1 MHWIHRL
8 AGMSRHAVIALLASV
23 ILGGCMLQPGATG
36 SPPEGSTAGT
46 NLTGRVVAG
55 PTCPVVTEPPQ
66 SGCNAR
72 PVNGAVVLVL
82 DSAGTQVARATSAA
96 DGSFA
101 IELPPGRY
109 RLVPQPVEGL
119 MGTAPAHEITIG
131 PSSATVTITYDT
143 GIR

>member
-23 ILGGCMLQPGATG
+23 ILGGCMLQPWATG
-36 SPPEGSTAGT
+36 SPPDGSTAGT

-82 DSAGTQVARATSAA
+82 DSARTQDARATSAA

-119 MGTAPAHEITIG
+119 MGTAPPQEITIR
-131 PSSATVTITYDT
+131 PATPTAITHYD
-143 GIR
+143 